1 MKTYYISEKTR
12 IDSPFYLVFANVAD
26 EEIVANVLNG
36 YGYNAVHT
44 STDRKYAETNFKNH
58 TDVVYTDD
66 SRNTFYVD
74 VKTAGNR
81 YISISKTLL
90 NGKIG
95 DNMQFAVIDEDQ
107 IFFAK
112 ASEVISRAHE
122 SKYNKNMMFI
132 SVVDFCMLSDFTLV
146 IPGFLLDYRYKQ
158 MDLRDD
164 LNNACEGLS
173 PDEALETVTKAL
185 QENYH
190 ETFHDNFKFVK
201 I

>member
-12 IDSPFYLVFANVAD
+12 IDSPFYLVFANVVD

-44 STDRKYAETNFKNH
+44 STDRKYAETNFKNR

-90 NGKIG
+90 NGKI
-95 DNMQFAVIDEDQ
+95 DENMQFAVIDEDQ

-122 SKYNKNMMFI
+122 SKYNKNMLFI
-132 SVVDFCMLSDFTLV
+132 SVIDFCMLSDFTLV

-185 QENYH
+185 QENCH